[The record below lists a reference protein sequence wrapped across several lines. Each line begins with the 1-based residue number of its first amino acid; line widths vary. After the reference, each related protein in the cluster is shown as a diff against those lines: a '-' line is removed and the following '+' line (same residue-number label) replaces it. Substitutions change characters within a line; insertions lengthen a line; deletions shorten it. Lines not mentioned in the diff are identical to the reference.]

1 MTLPPLLKEVLF
13 LLLLGLLLLLVFVLY
28 LYLNQ
33 TNLIHLPNIPGREL
47 EASPERLGFSFENV
61 SLLTEDK
68 VKLHGWYISHQ
79 TPRATLLFFHGNAGN
94 ISHRLDSVSLFNSLG
109 LSVLIID
116 YRGYGRSE
124 GRPSEKGIYRDAE
137 TAWRYLR
144 EERAIPGHKIL
155 LFGRSLGGAAAA
167 YLATKYTAMGVVL
180 ESTFTSVPDMA
191 AELYPWLPVRWLAR
205 YHYNSGE
212 RMAAIKIPV
221 MIIHSRHD
229 EIIPFEHGR
238 ILYDRA
244 GEPKRFLELS
254 GDHNYGFL
262 QSIDRYRDHWDDFI
276 RSYEQE
282 TVE

>member
-68 VKLHGWYISHQ
+68 VKLHGWYIPHQ

-238 ILYDRA
+238 MLYDRA